1 MKSEEIRALSTQEQE
16 NELNELNESL
26 FNFRFQHEIGQLDNT
41 SKLRLAKRDIAR
53 IKTIINQKRNKE

>member
-41 SKLRLAKRDIAR
+41 SKLRLMKRDIAR
-53 IKTIINQKRNKE
+53 IKTLTNQNRNKE